1 MIAAISLMVLLVMPV
16 VDSSFTATSPAVI
29 APFEDEE
36 LNQARQAYAK
46 SNYQLAVTIL
56 QAYIEKKPKSAEAHY
71 LLGISYRGAKQLPEA
86 TAALEKAVQLKSNL
100 ALAQFELGQV
110 YLEVKNYEG
119 AVRQFRWLEKNDKQM
134 ANEFQLS
141 LPADVA
147 KQYQVATTLL
157 DRQRADLD
165 AAQPVFPSE
174 PSLRPENIRWVRL
187 MSTEKARA
195 EKISGIVVLKV
206 VYSKQGKV
214 LVSGVAR
221 GLPYGLTE
229 SAIENAQKVSFKP
242 AMKNGE
248 PVSVMGTMAF
258 TFSVD

>member
-1 MIAAISLMVLLVMPV
+1 MIAAISMTLLLLMPGISLPSLTPPP
-16 VDSSFTATSPAVI
+16 TAI

-36 LNQARQAYAK
+36 LEQARKAHANSQYG
-46 SNYQLAVTIL
+46 LAVTIL
-56 QAYIEKKPKSAEAHY
+56 QAYIEKKPNSARAHY

-86 TAALEKAVQLKSNL
+86 IAALEKAVQLKSNL
-100 ALAQFELGQV
+100 AVAQFELGQV
-110 YLEVKNYEG
+110 YLETKNYEG
-119 AVRQFRWLEKNDKQM
+119 ALRQFRWLEKNDKQM

-147 KQYQVATTLL
+147 KQYQVATILL
-157 DRQRADLD
+157 DRQKADFD
-165 AAQPVFPSE
+165 VAQPVLPSE
-174 PSLRPENIRWVRL
+174 PGLRPEDIRWVRL

-195 EKISGIVVLKV
+195 EKVSGIVVLSV

-214 LVSGVAR
+214 LVTGVAR

-248 PVSVMGTMAF
+248 PVSVTGTMAF
-258 TFSVD
+258 TFSMD